1 MTPDSFSLT
10 QAVYDD
16 ILAHARA
23 GKPQEVCG
31 ILRGRNALAVQAVPG
46 RNVAPDPV
54 TDYVIDSQTLLRQF
68 DFEEA
73 GDEMVGIYHSHP
85 VSAAFPS
92 ASDAWNAHYPDS
104 AYLIC
109 SLADDEVPILRGF
122 RLTDHDLSVDVWDLH
137 AELGFFETRPNLF
150 AYYQSTDTP
159 ILPAIA
165 SIAAQVAPPFYIV
178 FEWPDD
184 KGKNPLSRVVSVK
197 EYDIQITPITF
208 E

>member
-1 MTPDSFSLT
+1 MTSDSFSLT
-10 QAVYDD
+10 QAVYDE

-31 ILRGRNALAVQAVPG
+31 ILRGRNAHAVQAVRG

-54 TDYVIDSQTLLRQF
+54 KDYVVDSQTLLRQF

-73 GDEMVGIYHSHP
+73 GDEMVAIYHSHP
-85 VSAAFPS
+85 
-92 ASDAWNAHYPDS
+92 DAHYPDC

-122 RLTDHDLSVDVWDLH
+122 RLIDHDHSLDVLSLR
-137 AELGFFETRPNLF
+137 AELDFFETRPKLF
-150 AYYQSTDTP
+150 AYYQSQDAP
-159 ILPAIA
+159 IPPALSA
-165 SIAAQVAPPFYIV
+165 IAAQVAPPFYVV
-178 FEWPDD
+178 FELPAE
-184 KGKNPLSRVVSVK
+184 KSKNPLSRVVSLS
-197 EYDIQITPITF
+197 EYKVQIAQIAS